1 LLFCFLI
8 AYNASADHPCEITV
22 SPPLQVVQTTVA
34 QTNYAEYFCVPGY
47 QLVGNSKR
55 YCGENAVLSGDQP
68 ICELIYCPN
77 LSATSV
83 LSVTMSDLTYV
94 SNGVAT
100 YTCAA
105 GYSMLGSN
113 TRTCQADGTWS
124 GSEPTCSINTCPLPS
139 ATNPLAV
146 SAPDITYKSDATYVC
161 DIGYSMTGS
170 NTRTCQADG
179 TWSGSE
185 PTCSIVTCPLPSAT
199 SPLAV
204 SAPDITYKSDATYFC
219 DIGYSM
225 TGSNPRTCQADGT
238 WSGSEP
244 TCSIVTCPLLF
255 ATSPLSVS
263 AQNLTYNSNVAY
275 SCATGF
281 EINGTNSRTWQND
294 GTWSDLEPS
303 CTPVTCP
310 IMSAPK
316 NGQVTFPS
324 GFVVGG
330 KAEFECNQGY
340 ILSDNRSPTCTVAGT
355 WDLSR
360 PSCLYI
366 GKILNNITKQL
377 DAW

>member
-1 LLFCFLI
+1 MLFCFLI
-8 AYNASADHPCEITV
+8 AFNASADHPCEITV

-124 GSEPTCSINTCPLPS
+124 GSEPTCT
-139 ATNPLAV
+139 
-146 SAPDITYKSDATYVC
+146 
-161 DIGYSMTGS
+161 
-170 NTRTCQADG
+170 
-179 TWSGSE
+179 
-185 PTCSIVTCPLPSAT
+185 IVTCPLPSAT

-204 SAPDITYKSDATYFC
+204 SAPDITYKSVATYIC
-219 DIGYSM
+219 AAGYSM
-225 TGSNPRTCQADGT
+225 LGSNTRTCQADGL
-238 WSGSEP
+238 WSGSDP
-244 TCSIVTCPLLF
+244 TCSIVTCPLLS

-263 AQNLTYNSNVAY
+263 AQNLTYNSNVSY

-281 EINGTNSRTWQND
+281 EINGTNSRTCQND

-340 ILSDNRSPTCTVAGT
+340 ILSDNRSQTCTVAGT

-366 GKILNNITKQL
+366 GKILNNICRK
-377 DAW
+377 A